1 MTVTRRRSIDAPGFS
16 HGKLPIPAASRIGP
30 FIASGNIFGYDFK
43 AGAHPDDAE
52 AQVSLM
58 FAHMQ
63 SIVEAAGAALGDI
76 LKVTVYIRDDSV
88 RAALDSCWIQLFPDP
103 ASRPARQAIA
113 TPQMPLNRL
122 VACDILAVVP
132 DGHAA

>member
-1 MTVTRRRSIDAPGFS
+1 MTLTERRSIDAPGFS

-30 FIASGNIFGYDFK
+30 FIASGNIFGYDFE

-63 SIVEAAGAALGDI
+63 RIVEAAGARLGDI
-76 LKVTVYIRDDSV
+76 LKVTVYIREDSV
-88 RAALDSCWIQLFPDP
+88 RAAVDGCWVKLFPDA

-122 VACDILAVVP
+122 VACDVLAIAS
-132 DGHAA
+132 DGTRT